1 MLRLKELSDYDLRAE
16 FNRSR
21 DDQGRLEEIS
31 GALKPRTSDDAIELH
46 MEVLGLLRRLR
57 KSSGSTSPPQPN
69 RHWNAA
75 FLLKRKLHAPDG
87 RPLHQ
92 YRMNDQ
98 EYADLRESLRLSTRR
113 LLQEDGAAAS
123 MFVAFCAEWFRREAT
138 TLFLKWDSVAAEIF
152 RDVPDQTKRK
162 LTKIGVSYWKRHLIR
177 SETSQEFLLTLALE
191 GGISAHLLADGGST
205 WLADYLRA
213 LMRFALAGID
223 RDHLQGFAHD
233 MSWKVPLSYRQDG
246 FVDLCCELIAELVK
260 WRKAIDQAPSNID
273 PVRYL
278 DAHSPDWKESL
289 PIYMSSEHEE
299 IARKLLGGLLNEKIG
314 IITSG
319 GIGAERYLCFD
330 GEEWQHALL
339 LNAEGD
345 IPSGRLHG
353 VPHVGRWKASP
364 SGALANFLPSQIALF
379 EAPVE
384 AAHPWRV
391 RPLVSLGK
399 LIVGFQFTESVTANL
414 TCGSEAVSMI
424 WPGGAPVTSPV
435 ATFIPEEGSDPSQPR
450 KLRLAKTG
458 SASLPPP
465 LLYVLVPSDW
475 QATPADGTTL
485 GKTWRVGNGHTLHV
499 VSGTVYFAKPGA
511 STGDRYRVEASK
523 DERQESLELLSSV
536 STSIHTEDEFE
547 LYDGSVSF
555 KIASNVGPR
564 SLKRGELLYRRL
576 GEVWKPLTDS
586 KLSEHGLFDVSWRDP
601 VADIQ
606 LERRRVAVLPSRAK
620 IQGRMTSA
628 TEGVVTYEG
637 LPGWTI
643 DVSEDMNLIERA
655 DEELRFSF
663 SGKPRYKVAVRL
675 RAPGGQSLSAT
686 VTLRGREASII
697 LSDGKVASAG
707 QEIDITALRGAIAVS
722 PHNTTLTVT
731 PRTSRSNS
739 LQFKFAD
746 EFPLSA
752 LKRVMEEFMAQIA
765 DQDAVL
771 ELDFLGDSRKPICL
785 KQYRYPRPKQRNG
798 AIVFASEFTEKPVAR
813 MIMNPEREH
822 LLRETGDGT
831 YEIPDWCSGPCL
843 IYLRDGPDVVSR
855 PLLVHLQLNQ
865 QPRTP
870 LQSALALQDFPLLQA
885 ELRTAVHLLES
896 GILPVEDIRFL
907 IGLITTLNGLPAS
920 AFEVLKEA
928 GRHPQAMLRL
938 LLSAAT
944 DTERQA
950 IWNLQEQLP
959 FLWLTIPSTIWEA
972 AFGATR
978 DDLEAALSSLPEEM
992 RQGLVIEHLKLI
1004 QASILALEPGLDRM
1018 FVKSGFPA
1026 TAMPTL
1032 DQILQS
1038 FVQEQ
1043 SMFDDDILTS
1053 SIRRN
1058 PVLEQLM
1065 SAGIKLPTEFQ
1076 KFSVEEFEG
1085 MVAPVALAAASRGML
1100 KINPSSDILLRK
1112 ALREHGRYVSF
1123 AYAHIVRHF
1132 EVTH

>member
-1 MLRLKELSDYDLRAE
+1 MRLKELSDYDLRAE

-21 DDQGRLEEIS
+21 DDLGRLEEIS
-31 GALKPRTSDDAIELH
+31 GALKPRVSDDAIELH
-46 MEVLGLLRRLR
+46 MEVLDLLRRLR
-57 KSSGSTSPPQPN
+57 KSSGATSPQPPN
-69 RHWNAA
+69 KHWNVA
-75 FLLKRKLHAPDG
+75 FLLKRGLHAPDG

-138 TLFLKWDSVAAEIF
+138 TLFLKWDSVAADVLQTLPYKVKTSLAEIGL
-152 RDVPDQTKRK
+152 K
-162 LTKIGVSYWKRHLIR
+162 YWRRPLLKSDGGR
-177 SETSQEFLLTLALE
+177 EFLLTLALE
-191 GGISAHLLADGGST
+191 GGISAHLLADSGST
-205 WLADYLRA
+205 WLADYLRTV
-213 LMRFALAGID
+213 MRFALTGVD
-223 RDHLQGFAHD
+223 REHIQGFAHD

-246 FVDLCCELIAELVK
+246 FVNLCCELIAELVK
-260 WRKAIDQAPSNID
+260 WRKALDQAPSNID

-278 DAHSPDWKESL
+278 DAHSPDWKASL
-289 PIYMSSEHEE
+289 PIYMSVQHDE

-314 IITSG
+314 LITSG
-319 GIGAERYLCFD
+319 GIGVDRYLCFD
-330 GEEWQHALL
+330 GEKWQPALL

-345 IPSGRLHG
+345 IPAGRLPG
-353 VPHVGRWKASP
+353 VPLAGRWKASP
-364 SGALANFLPSQIALF
+364 SGSLANFLPSQIALF
-379 EAPVE
+379 EPPVDG
-384 AAHPWRV
+384 AHSWRV

-399 LIVGFQFTESVTANL
+399 LIVGFQLHESVTANL
-414 TCGSEAVSMI
+414 TCGSEAVSVV
-424 WPGGAPVTSPV
+424 WPSGTPVTSPI

-465 LLYVLVPSDW
+465 LLYVLVPTDW
-475 QATPADGTTL
+475 QATPAQGTIL
-485 GKTWRVGNGHTLHV
+485 GKTWSVANGYTLHT

-511 STGDRYRVEASK
+511 LTGERYRVEASK

-536 STSIHTEDEFE
+536 STSIHTDDEFE

-555 KIASNVGPR
+555 KIASNVGSRQP
-564 SLKRGELLYRRL
+564 KRGELLYRRL
-576 GEVWKPLTDS
+576 GEVWKPLTDG

-606 LERRRVAVLPSRAK
+606 LERRRIAVLPSRAK

-628 TEGVVTYEG
+628 TEGVVTYEA

-643 DVSEDMNLIERA
+643 DVSDDMNLIERA

-731 PRTSRSNS
+731 PRTSKSNS

-785 KQYRYPRPKQRNG
+785 KQYRYPRPRRVDG
-798 AIVFASEFTEKPVAR
+798 AVVFATAFTEQPVAR
-813 MIMNPEREH
+813 MIMSPEREH
-822 LLRETGDGT
+822 LLQATSDGA
-831 YEIPDWCSGPCL
+831 YEIPGWCTGPCL
-843 IYLRDGPDVVSR
+843 VYLRDGPDVVSR
-855 PLLVHLQLNQ
+855 PLLVHLQLDQ
-865 QPRTP
+865 VPRTP
-870 LQSALALQDFPLLQA
+870 LQSALAQQDFPVLKSELQMAVDLLA
-885 ELRTAVHLLES
+885 A
-896 GILPVEDIRFL
+896 GKLPTDDIRFL
-907 IGLITTLNGLPAS
+907 VSLVGSLNGLPAS
-920 AFEVLKEA
+920 AFEALKQIA
-928 GRHPQAMLRL
+928 LQPRAMLRL

-944 DTERQA
+944 DAERQA

-959 FLWLTIPSTIWEA
+959 FLWLTISAAAWED
-972 AFGATR
+972 AFVATR
-978 DDLEAALSSLPEEM
+978 DALEAALSALPEEM
-992 RQGLVIEHLKLI
+992 RQGLVIEHLKSMR
-1004 QASILALEPGLDRM
+1004 ASILSLEPGLDRV
-1018 FVKSGFPA
+1018 FVKCGFPA
-1026 TAMPTL
+1026 SVMPTL
-1032 DQILQS
+1032 EDVLQN
-1038 FVQEQ
+1038 FMREQ
-1043 SMFDDDILTS
+1043 RMFDDDTLTS
-1053 SIRRN
+1053 SVRRD
-1058 PVLEQLM
+1058 PVLEQIV
-1065 SAGIKLPTEFQ
+1065 SAGIRLPTEFHS
-1076 KFSVEEFEG
+1076 FSVGDFEAI
-1085 MVAPVALAAASRGML
+1085 VAPVALAAASRGML